1 MALSDALT
9 CVDPNVSLDQLLNSI
24 RVKDTV
30 SGNTGLL
37 TTIVNADTGDL
48 VKLACGAP
56 PLSAVQ
62 ILRMAFGIDS
72 DGDTTLVLIVKT

>member
-1 MALSDALT
+1 MAMTDALS
-9 CVDPNVSLDQLLNSI
+9 CVNPNISLDELLNSI
-24 RVKDTV
+24 RVKDTG

-48 VKLACGAP
+48 VKLGCGEP

-62 ILRMAFGIDS
+62 ILRMAFGIDN